1 MRQALKKKI
10 RSRRGASITF
20 ALLLFLVC
28 AVVGSAVLTAGTV
41 AAGRMS
47 KIAEMDQRYYSVNSA
62 ARLVT
67 EILEKEEI
75 EAEIE
80 SSVAGDSFK
89 FYRKD
94 NSGRVQIEDSD
105 SFSRLARETI
115 KQILALRKTSDTKK
129 TLSLTLKDTSS
140 LIDDAKL
147 DVTMT
152 ETILQNGDL
161 EFEIKDTD
169 GKYIIQMYLT
179 NIGEDLKF
187 RWKLNDMEIT
197 RQNPTSIAGE
207 TP

>member
-105 SFSRLARETI
+105 SSSRLARETI

-129 TLSLTLKDTSS
+129 TLSLTLKDTTS